1 MTLDLFA
8 VWYPGLCSKCHLIHG
23 SFSGN
28 PADPQKAH
36 IQSKPTVA
44 LQKITSLMKRHN
56 HYALR
61 IKKNGWKINFL
72 LIRGYIPIIA
82 NWQAIE
88 LVQQTGQF
96 GGKHCLYLLDSSL
109 LTQKKNKIS
118 AVNYAYIFFALQ
130 YIPIEWLSTEKIC
143 PKHLKH
149 IYLRL
154 DTLTEL
160 IVKGKCVWQTKPP
173 QPNHTRLSYTSQKS
187 DHVRMRFYLFHCF
200 KFFHQ
205 ISLVRFSSIS

>member
-1 MTLDLFA
+1 
-8 VWYPGLCSKCHLIHG
+8 
-23 SFSGN
+23 
-28 PADPQKAH
+28 
-36 IQSKPTVA
+36 
-44 LQKITSLMKRHN
+44 MKRHN

-96 GGKHCLYLLDSSL
+96 SRKHCLYLLDSSL
-109 LTQKKNKIS
+109 LTQKKTKS
-118 AVNYAYIFFALQ
+118 VRSTMLTYFFAIE
-130 YIPIEWLSTEKIC
+130 YIPIEWLSTEKNC

>member
-1 MTLDLFA
+1 
-8 VWYPGLCSKCHLIHG
+8 
-23 SFSGN
+23 
-28 PADPQKAH
+28 
-36 IQSKPTVA
+36 
-44 LQKITSLMKRHN
+44 MKRHN

-88 LVQQTGQF
+88 LTDWSVQSKT
-96 GGKHCLYLLDSSL
+96 LSL
-109 LTQKKNKIS
+109 LARFLFINPEKNKIS
-118 AVNYAYIFFALQ
+118 AVNYAYIFFAHE

-160 IVKGKCVWQTKPP
+160 IVKGKSAWQTKPP